1 MKNLIIE
8 DKGGILF
15 LDAPGG
21 TGRTFLSNLILVEIR
36 SKRHIALAVASPGIT
51 STLLNGG
58 CTSPSRLQLP
68 LILAET
74 ENPICNISK
83 RSGKVIV

>member
-1 MKNLIIE
+1 MSIFYNIWRKQMNLDYRKISEQLNEAVMNLITE

-36 SKRHIALAVASPGIT
+36 SKRHIALDVASPGIT
-51 STLLNGG
+51 STLLNAG
-58 CTSPSRLQLP
+58 CTSP
-68 LILAET
+68 
-74 ENPICNISK
+74 
-83 RSGKVIV
+83 